1 MTSTADAHRR
11 PLRYEPVITVGII
24 DRTKSVTVRLDGT
37 YRLAD
42 GRRVGPGEL
51 RVACRDGRLCCD
63 GALQGETGE
72 LELEPEDHGQCR
84 FVLEATIGIDF
95 HWEQTETEA
104 FRGSLRLAIRDQDH
118 VTVINRVALEIYI
131 TSVICSE
138 MNADSPVE
146 AIRAHAVISRSWLL
160 AQLDVRKGSG
170 AFFAKPGTDRRLVAG
185 HPGKRLLTPFSPDNK
200 GEIIRWTEREAHTD
214 YDVCADDHCQRG
226 YQGIGRTDSPE
237 VAAAIAGTRGQVLLF
252 AGQACDTRFS
262 KCCGGVTEQYQTAWG
277 DEAIAYLVALP
288 DRTGPDPTLP
298 ALTERGRGLRA
309 FLHDPPAAYCNCRDR
324 SILGRVLND
333 YDLDTADFFRWHV
346 RLEAAQAG
354 RLVAE
359 KLGIDLGRLVAMQ
372 PLERGPSGELKRLR
386 LVGKTGSLVV
396 GKELEIRRALSPT
409 HLYSSAFVVDPQ
421 GPAERPDA
429 FLLTGG
435 RLGPWRGLVSNRR
448 GGDGLPGN
456 RLPQDPRPRLRVAGT
471 ELDAPA
477 INEGCLNSFRR
488 PLGWRKIGPDP
499 SAFPPPLP
507 HLLAKT
513 LESSAK
519 PSVCVLLVEAN
530 VGGPGDGCVGES

>member
-1 MTSTADAHRR
+1 MTTTADAHGA
-11 PLRYEPVITVGII
+11 LYAHEPVITVGIV
-24 DRTKSVTVRLDGT
+24 DRTESVAVRLDGT

-51 RVACRDGRLCCD
+51 RVACRDGRLWCD
-63 GALQGETGE
+63 GALQGEAGE
-72 LELEPEDHGQCR
+72 LELEPEDQTRCR

-104 FRGSLRLAIRDQDH
+104 FLGSLRLVVRDQGH
-118 VTVINRVALEIYI
+118 VTVINRVALEIYL

-146 AIRAHAVISRSWLL
+146 AVRAHALISRSWLL
-160 AQLDVRKGSG
+160 AQLEKKEAGGEKGVRDEKE
-170 AFFAKPGTDRRLVAG
+170 
-185 HPGKRLLTPFSPDNK
+185 
-200 GEIIRWTEREAHTD
+200 GEIIRWTERAAHTD
-214 YDVCADDHCQRG
+214 YDVCADDHCQR

-237 VAAAIAGTRGQVLLF
+237 VAAAIAATRGQVLLF

-288 DRTGPDPTLP
+288 DRPGPDPTLP
-298 ALTERGRGLRA
+298 ALTEESSLRA

-333 YDLDTADFFRWHV
+333 YDLDTADFFRWQV
-346 RLEAAQAG
+346 RLEAAEAG

-359 KLGIDLGRLVAMQ
+359 KLGVDLGRLVAMQ
-372 PLERGPSGELKRLR
+372 PLERGPSGRLKRMR
-386 LVGKTGSLVV
+386 LVGTTGSLVI

-429 FLLTGG
+429 FLLTGAG
-435 RLGPWRGLVSNRR
+435 WGHGVGLCQIGAAVMACQGIGYREI
-448 GGDGLPGN
+448 LAHYYP
-456 RLPQDPRPRLRVAGT
+456 GT
-471 ELDAPA
+471 EVVRCY
-477 INEGCLNSFRR
+477 E
-488 PLGWRKIGPDP
+488 
-499 SAFPPPLP
+499 
-507 HLLAKT
+507 
-513 LESSAK
+513 
-519 PSVCVLLVEAN
+519 
-530 VGGPGDGCVGES
+530 